1 MNRQVLKIA
10 FIVTSIILYFIF
22 IVEAITGYWI
32 EKPRI
37 IGHVFGNVIDR
48 RDAYLLHGS
57 ILPIIFYVLILFHT
71 SLGLRKYFVK
81 KRWFIFLIFNGILIL
96 FLMYLHI
103 L

>member
-57 ILPIIFYVLILFHT
+57 ILPIIFYVLILFHHIF
-71 SLGLRKYFVK
+71 RFKEIFCK
-81 KRWFIFLIFNGILIL
+81 KE
-96 FLMYLHI
+96 MV
-103 L
+103 